1 VATIIH
7 QRFVES
13 KITYAVDI
21 AVNQL
26 NFATVE
32 SLENPSSEKCYRCPR
47 YNLLPLSSAPWEDPR
62 RFTGRST
69 A

>member
-21 AVNQL
+21 PVNQ
-26 NFATVE
+26 
-32 SLENPSSEKCYRCPR
+32 
-47 YNLLPLSSAPWEDPR
+47 
-62 RFTGRST
+62 
-69 A
+69 